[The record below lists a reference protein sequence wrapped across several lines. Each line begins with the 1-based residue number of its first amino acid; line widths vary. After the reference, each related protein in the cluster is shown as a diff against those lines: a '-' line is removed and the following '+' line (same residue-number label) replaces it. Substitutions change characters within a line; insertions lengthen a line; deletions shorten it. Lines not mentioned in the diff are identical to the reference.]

1 MILPG
6 SAIAA
11 AVVLV
16 TGGSAKSRSPSA
28 QTVHPG
34 TANEAATQHDPS
46 R

>member
-6 SAIAA
+6 SAIVA
-11 AVVLV
+11 AVFLG
-16 TGGSAKSRSPSA
+16 TGGSATSRSPSA

-34 TANEAATQHDPS
+34 TANEATTRHDPS